1 MKPDFD
7 IISNNKEALDAI
19 MSNLTDQDR
28 DHADF
33 YSYKVD
39 DVNDVLMSGGRAYLL
54 AVEYGKRIPNNVIER
69 YEYTGGAVFNIHRAD
84 PRKYAGASVLN
95 HQILKGERNVA
106 LTLLRVR
113 ASEPLDGG
121 EIVSSWP
128 LNIEGLLYP
137 EVVGLCRKH
146 YMSVVMD
153 AIRYTKSEEPAFPPP
168 NNKYRRRSPEDSLVP
183 LGTTAKRIIMAAD
196 NERFPA
202 FFMLGGRKIIL
213 KAYPEAPPE

>member
-19 MSNLTDQDR
+19 MSNLTYQDR
-28 DHADF
+28 DNADF
-33 YSYKVD
+33 YSYQD
-39 DVNDVLMSGGRAYLL
+39 INEIEMSGDRAYLL
-54 AVEYGKRIPNNVIER
+54 AVEYGKRIPDGVIR
-69 YEYTGGAVFNIHRAD
+69 KYEATGGAVFNIHRAD

-95 HQILKGERNVA
+95 HQILKGERDMA

-113 ASEPLDGG
+113 AGEPLDGG
-121 EIVSSWP
+121 EIVSAWP

-146 YMSVVMD
+146 YISVVRD
-153 AIRYTKSEEPAFPPP
+153 AIRYIKGEEPAFSPPS
-168 NNKYRRRSPEDSLVP
+168 NQYRRRSPEDSMVP

-202 FFMLGGRKIIL
+202 FFLLGGRKIIL
-213 KAYPEAPPE
+213 RATPAEDLP